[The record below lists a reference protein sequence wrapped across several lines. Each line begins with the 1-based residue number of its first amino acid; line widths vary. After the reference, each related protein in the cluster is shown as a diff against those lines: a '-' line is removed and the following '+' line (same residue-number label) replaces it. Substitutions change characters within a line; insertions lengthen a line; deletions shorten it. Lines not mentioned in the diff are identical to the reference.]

1 MDINKIKEI
10 INGFS
15 DSELSDFITYV
26 QSAHKYFNDSINS
39 IINKF
44 ITQPDDFESEFTSK
58 DPSSL
63 RIEILNKIDQEFVN
77 SGLDLTSSFQLLSE
91 LGFPYSESLK
101 LENYLDSL
109 VAISPKP
116 STFFGSNIND
126 VVSKID
132 AARKE
137 LSTERAS
144 KEKAAPIGKV
154 VRIFEEP
161 KDSEESP
168 PSKPV
173 VQKNIQIKPTVPET
187 ILANLS
193 TRRDFF
199 EDNNHPENYAIRLA
213 LEMAKKDSGKN
224 PANFYPPFASLP
236 GDNAEQELTVCAFD
250 IQADD
255 QTTRVI
261 FDKNR
266 FNLVSSIIEG
276 ELRKISQDI
285 TSLVQS
291 SDMSSTST
299 LAKDIESFESKR
311 KDISREL
318 DNLIAALKKRDDY
331 VINLGHRYRVER
343 SFICD
348 PAIFSE
354 NLLSKFILET
364 KNLNVLLDATINL
377 VRPYHTFKYQD
388 EDHTIFENMVK
399 TKVQQS
405 LNINYE
411 TAWTNYAY
419 CYFISSG
426 IKSNYVSLNLASKE
440 RVSYS
445 AKMYSKCGVCG
456 KNIYT
461 SQKTYRM
468 EGEEDPFKDYQEE
481 LLLPIVGTTLEL
493 SNGRILKQGESITLE
508 VLRSSGPYPAPDG
521 YFEART
527 WDEISSMVSSNDKN
541 VNLEGIKRREAA
553 LKTLGA
559 ISVDDGRSRYVNAT
573 KFRCPYKSERG
584 TTTAAVRDSDCGLYL
599 DLGPIIRGEDVSP
612 QELQPIARTNFDVD
626 SETLFA
632 NELQRANIDAAK
644 KQIFLEEFK
653 KRTRGGWKFSNFHFN
668 CPCII
673 DNLDSNSGDVTK
685 KLSRYSYIA
694 SPLSGPVSAANL
706 ARFVPDPKVG
716 DLPAYHPPTTP
727 DGGQWFDS
735 GSEDAPIKE
744 GTISYL
750 ICGSSTTLSSFSRDS
765 RDAVGSLPALIKKSF
780 EEGTDKGARFI
791 KALIQLGVDVEDI
804 IPFLQNFENPLKA
817 LSSIPNNRIQKI
829 AHLLSIAS
837 SDINLGKDET
847 FDLLKDLTLVCQNG
861 HKFTIKDSVLF
872 GKTHT
877 GFPINRKQSPFS
889 QDAILR
895 SGILNSVGYENFS
908 NTLRLK
914 NSSNAEYIRPIKLE
928 DRAAFKK
935 QYDEWVSAGL
945 PLSDLYFSIKDEGG
959 NIQTFSYGKVYRDMK
974 NIWGSEFFSGA
985 SPLSVMD
992 IETRKQ
998 VTQKGSLSYIS
1009 EEEGDIIGTGEGVG
1023 NYSTQDYREEDLK
1036 TIPALRTLSKDMLEE
1051 DSNGYKIVSLLFSIL
1066 KKQLNIVRSW
1076 LDSSVRLDISDYQAL
1091 EDIRVL
1097 EIEKAKKETPLLSE
1111 QEFDSATKEL
1121 YEGLMILCIED
1132 SGSTDEANQIFA
1144 KAKSIMDQKYINTL
1158 RRINLNFVQYFGDK
1172 AISLLSPEAIGKSL
1186 VLYMI
1191 NGAYQ
1196 VSPELGSMVREK
1208 YDNPSEGV
1216 YFSQFNYEDLYDDV
1230 KDKVNEFAS
1239 YVGEKIK
1246 FVENAKEV
1254 SKILSDPRV
1263 KQTSDTD
1270 SFTRMMRI
1278 NGKEYSSRILKGS
1291 LAFYMAEYISRI
1303 YNMYF
1308 VETNSPKFIGYELD
1322 LDLSTL
1328 DKVVNLTSDQI
1339 EQISVDQSFFEDIE
1353 EFYLDFYEE
1362 VKSCISEFEKMSIFS
1377 KTACYSERYTSL
1389 ALEYMKSRLSN
1400 LISSNQLN
1408 QEQKDRAQ
1416 LIIDNVLVLTPFDTI
1431 DLNSNGKHK
1440 NFFGG
1445 KNSVEPLSL
1454 VPVFSS
1460 PIVEHSSGAYPIFAL
1475 VGKVK
1480 TKDRE
1485 DVFKLHSFNI
1495 NVSPPS
1501 AGSLKILSNQDLPFS
1516 SSEQIRNIEI
1526 EETKMVQATYPG
1538 WNVREVPLTLNKN
1551 SKEYKDGK
1559 FYYLDISKLSSN
1571 PGLKDGISLYYHP
1584 GSQVNFSEDKKSV
1597 ISISNDEMNFDSS
1610 DSIAVGQLSVRTGA
1624 SRLVPPIPLVE
1635 DPVQMS
1641 GISNVGVPIPL
1652 RYGGEDFISAKE
1664 AFPIIDIKIPVAISS
1679 SLEIDVSDLLLRYPT
1694 SAAFSYL
1701 RSINSLYNEMT
1712 LKLNQGFDIE
1722 DPVVQ
1727 KYKDQIRATWANYK
1741 SLPFFIANKESGSKK
1756 EGISIFGKRQEMV
1769 KPRRSPYIPFLDW
1782 VTANKII
1789 NQVFCG
1795 PSYGGHS
1802 LWGDDFA
1809 AEDIAEVK
1817 NGIENF
1823 LINTNRLDVLAT
1835 CLEDAVLENEG
1846 KKITIDPKDML
1857 DPIENLFNSGK
1868 LTEQQFYNY
1877 FGYSISEDKDFTS
1890 RDNIAW
1896 QNMPTDKAERENIQ
1910 NVAIG
1915 KVVKYFSRWLSSSGQ
1930 FYPIGKYDRT
1940 SENGVPYARIV
1951 TGNRVF
1957 PKTLEQREKIKN
1969 AKAKGVQNQILSAED
1984 LYASEYYYGSKAGEE
1999 YYPVP
2004 QDVESEAYKKYLES
2018 LKKVRHIGIKTFAES
2033 MANYSQESLLQEIRA
2048 FLASEFLKSGGRKTS
2063 LLKVAKYLDK
2073 R

>member
-10 INGFS
+10 INGLS
-15 DSELSDFITYV
+15 DSEFSDFITYV
-26 QSAHKYFNDSINS
+26 QDVHKYFNDSIIS
-39 IINKF
+39 IVNKF
-44 ITQPDDFESEFTSK
+44 AAQSGTPLEGFSSQ

-63 RIEILNKIDQEFVN
+63 RAEILGRIDQEFIN
-77 SGLDLTSSFQLLSE
+77 SGMDLARGFEILSD
-91 LGFPYSESLK
+91 LGFQYVQNLK
-101 LENYLDSL
+101 LENYIDSL
-109 VAISPKP
+109 ILVFQRP
-116 STFFGSNIND
+116 SNFFKLNINDIISNINEA
-126 VVSKID
+126 K
-132 AARKE
+132 KE
-137 LSTERAS
+137 IEKESLD
-144 KEKAAPIGKV
+144 KEKSTSEKRV
-154 VRIFEEP
+154 VRIFEQP

-168 PSKPV
+168 PSKPAV
-173 VQKNIQIKPTVPET
+173 RKSIEVKPTIPET

-213 LEMAKKDSGKN
+213 VEMAKKDSGKN

-236 GDNAEQELTVCAFD
+236 GDVASQELTVCAFD
-250 IQADD
+250 IQADE
-255 QTTRVI
+255 QTTRVL
-261 FDKNR
+261 FDRNK
-266 FNLVSSIIEG
+266 FKSVCSIIKRQLLEV
-276 ELRKISQDI
+276 SQDI
-285 TSLVQS
+285 TSLIQS

-299 LAKDIESFESKR
+299 LNKDIESFEGKR
-311 KDISREL
+311 KSISRNL

-331 VINLGHRYRVER
+331 VINLGHRYRVEK

-364 KNLNVLLDATINL
+364 DNLSILLDVTINL

-388 EDHTIFENMVK
+388 DDHAIFESMVK

-411 TAWTNYAY
+411 SAWTNYAY

-426 IKSNYVSLNLASKE
+426 IKSNYVALNLASKE

-461 SQKTYRM
+461 SQKTFKT
-468 EGEEDPFKDYQEE
+468 EEEDPFRDYQEE
-481 LLLPIVGTTLEL
+481 LLLPIVGTTFEL
-493 SNGRILKQGESITLE
+493 SSGRILNQGESITLE
-508 VLRSSGPYPAPDG
+508 VLRSSGPYPAPEG

-527 WDEISSMVSSNDKN
+527 WDEISSMVSSNDKSA
-541 VNLEGIKRREAA
+541 NLEGIKRREMA

-559 ISVDDGRSRYVNAT
+559 VSADDGRSRFVNAT
-573 KFRCPYKSERG
+573 KFRCPYKSTRG

-599 DLGPIIRGEDVSP
+599 DLGPIIRGEEVSP

-626 SETLFA
+626 SETLFM
-632 NELQRANIDAAK
+632 NELQRANIDDTK
-644 KQIFLEEFK
+644 KNLFLEEFR

-673 DNLDSNSGDVTK
+673 DNLDTSSGDITK

-694 SPLSGPVSAANL
+694 SPLSGPVSISNL
-706 ARFVPDPKVG
+706 TRFVPDPKVG
-716 DLPAYHPPTTP
+716 DIPAYHSPTMP
-727 DGGQWFDS
+727 DGRQWFETE
-735 GSEDAPIKE
+735 SEEVPLKE

-765 RDAVGSLPALIKKSF
+765 RDTFGSLPTLLKKSF
-780 EEGTDKGARFI
+780 EESPDKGARFI
-791 KALIQLGVDVEDI
+791 RALIQLGVDVEDI
-804 IPFLQNFENPLKA
+804 IPFLQNFENPIKA
-817 LSSIPNNRIQKI
+817 LSSISNNRIKKI
-829 AHLLSIAS
+829 AHLLSLAS
-837 SDINLGKDET
+837 SDVNLGKDET
-847 FDLLKDLTLVCQNG
+847 FDLLKDLTLICQNG
-861 HKFTIKDSVLF
+861 HKFTVKDSVLF

-889 QDAILR
+889 QEAILR

-908 NTLRLK
+908 NTLKLK
-914 NSSNAEYIRPIKLE
+914 NSSNSEYIRPIKLE

-935 QYDEWVSAGL
+935 QYDEWVAAGL
-945 PLSDLYFSIKDEGG
+945 PLSDLYFSTSDENG
-959 NIQTFSYGKVYRDMK
+959 NVQTFSYGKVYRDMK

-998 VTQKGSLSYIS
+998 VTQKGSLSYVS

-1036 TIPALRTLSKDMLEE
+1036 TIPALRSLSKDMLEE

-1066 KKQLNIVRSW
+1066 KKQLSIVRSW

-1091 EDIRVL
+1091 EDVRVL
-1097 EIEKAKKETPLLSE
+1097 EIEKAKKELPLLSE
-1111 QEFDSATKEL
+1111 QEFDLAVKDL

-1132 SGSTDEANQIFA
+1132 SESTDQANQIFA
-1144 KAKSIMDQKYINTL
+1144 KASSILDQKYISTL
-1158 RRINLNFVQYFGDK
+1158 RKINLNFVQYFGDK
-1172 AISLLSPEAIGKSL
+1172 AISLLSPDAIGKSL

-1196 VSPELGSMVREK
+1196 VSSELGSMVREK

-1230 KDKVNEFAS
+1230 KDKVNGFAS
-1239 YVGEKIK
+1239 YIGEKIK
-1246 FVENAKEV
+1246 FVENTKEV
-1254 SKILSDPRV
+1254 NKILSDPRV

-1308 VETNSPKFIGYELD
+1308 VETNSPKFVGYELD
-1322 LDLSTL
+1322 LDLSNL
-1328 DKVVNLTSDQI
+1328 DKIINLTSDQI
-1339 EQISVDQSFFEDIE
+1339 EQISVEQSFFEDIE

-1362 VKSCISEFEKMSIFS
+1362 IKSCISEFEKMSIYS

-1389 ALEYMKSRLSN
+1389 ALEYMRDRLSN
-1400 LISSNQLN
+1400 LVNSNQLN
-1408 QEQKDRAQ
+1408 QEQKNRAQ

-1445 KNSVEPLSL
+1445 KSSIEPLSL
-1454 VPVFSS
+1454 IPVFSS

-1485 DVFKLHSFNI
+1485 DIFKLHSFNI
-1495 NVSPPS
+1495 NISPPS

-1516 SSEQIRNIEI
+1516 SSEQIRNVEI
-1526 EETKMVQATYPG
+1526 EETKVIQTIYPG

-1559 FYYLDISKLSSN
+1559 FYYLDLSKLSSN

-1584 GSQVNFSEDKKSV
+1584 GSQINFDEDKKNV
-1597 ISISNDEMNFDSS
+1597 TSISNNEMNFDSS
-1610 DSIAVGQLSVRTGA
+1610 DSISVGQLSVRTGA

-1652 RYGGEDFISAKE
+1652 RYGGEDFVSAKE
-1664 AFPIIDIKIPVAISS
+1664 VFPIVDIKVPVALSS

-1701 RSINSLYNEMT
+1701 RAINSSYNEMT
-1712 LKLNQGFDIE
+1712 LKLNQGFDME

-1727 KYKDQIRATWANYK
+1727 SYKEQIRSTWKDYR
-1741 SLPFFIANKESGSKK
+1741 SLPFFIANKESGSKR
-1756 EGISIFGKRQEMV
+1756 EGLSIFGKKQEMI

-1809 AEDIAEVK
+1809 VEDVAEVK
-1817 NGIENF
+1817 NGIESF
-1823 LINTNRLDVLAT
+1823 LINVNRLDILAS
-1835 CLEDAVLENEG
+1835 CLEDAILDNEG
-1846 KKITIDPKDML
+1846 KKIIIDPKDML
-1857 DPIENLFNSGK
+1857 DPIENLYNTGK
-1868 LTEQQFYNY
+1868 LSEQQFYNY
-1877 FGYSISEDKDFTS
+1877 FGYSISEDRDFTS

-1896 QNMPTDKAERENIQ
+1896 QNMPADKAERENIQ

-1915 KVVKYFSRWLSSSGQ
+1915 KVVKYFARWLSSSGQ

-1969 AKAKGVQNQILSAED
+1969 AKTKGSQNQILSAED

-1999 YYPVP
+1999 YYPIP
-2004 QDVESEAYKKYLES
+2004 QDTGSESYKKYLES
-2018 LKKVRHIGIKTFAES
+2018 IKKARHIGIKTFAES

-2063 LLKVAKYLDK
+2063 LLKVAKYLNK